1 MKIQTSVRVDEAFYR
16 DAKKVFDAFGMT
28 FGDAVN
34 LFLAKVAME
43 KKIPFELTLPSEE
56 LLKKA
61 ETTDNQTNTS
71 APSNEDKEFKEFISL
86 AFNP

>member
-16 DAKKVFDAFGMT
+16 DAKKVFDAFGMS

-43 KKIPFELTLPSEE
+43 KKIPFELTLP
-56 LLKKA
+56 K
-61 ETTDNQTNTS
+61 ETNAAN
-71 APSNEDKEFKEFISL
+71 PSPTPEVFEEFISL
-86 AFNP
+86 SFKP

>member
-16 DAKKVFDAFGMT
+16 DAKKVFDAFGMS

-43 KKIPFELTLPSEE
+43 KKIPFELTLPNEEVVKKVDITTQATNVPLPLTSEE
-56 LLKKA
+56 PF
-61 ETTDNQTNTS
+61 E
-71 APSNEDKEFKEFISL
+71 EFISL
-86 AFNP
+86 SFKP